1 MSNSKQAK
9 TQKSKL
15 DQFNLYFEFDR
26 TPREIHKD
34 LKQRTVK

>member
-9 TQKSKL
+9 THKSKL
-15 DQFNLYFEFDR
+15 DQFHLYFEFDR
-26 TPREIHKD
+26 TPREIHHD